1 MHRDD
6 LIPPSGLR
14 DTASSGL
21 VELEEKLGLAFV
33 YSPVATVLA
42 EPGGRVLC
50 SNEAARRMG
59 VEGDL
64 ASVVGGRAQL
74 NALLVGE
81 PPFTGRSTGR
91 LPGGR
96 VLSLSAARV
105 PESLARGALLITLHE
120 LSNTLIDDEERAASQ
135 YGVALASVSAAVA
148 NEVNNPLAVIL
159 GRVELIRAVHTAESP
174 NLDTQLSVVADH
186 AERIAAVVRSLLT
199 LGRASGLGRERIV
212 VAPMVERVV
221 EGVRRRV
228 GQAEVVLSLMS
239 QDAVLV
245 GDREQLEQIVSAFLL
260 CSPSVMQR
268 RGRVEL
274 RVLVTAGFL
283 RLELHDNVRASTRG
297 LHDLARASFGATL
310 EPVPGVG
317 LSLLAAGWCVRQHGG
332 RVLPPESTARGQTVV
347 VELPVEEP
355 RPRGR
360 AAASLLIVAQG
371 NELLNEV
378 RSLLAGEAVELRAA
392 ATADHALREIELE
405 RPLAVL
411 TAAQL
416 AGRSG
421 LLLRR
426 QITRRWAELERK
438 VAIIH
443 DTPQSDIPGV
453 VVLTRPLSREALV
466 SFMVG

>member
-6 LIPPSGLR
+6 LIPLSGLR
-14 DTASSGL
+14 ETASSGP
-21 VELEEKLGLAFV
+21 VDLEEKLGLAFV
-33 YSPVATVLA
+33 YSPVAIVLA
-42 EPGGRVLC
+42 DPVGRVLC

-64 ASVVGGRAQL
+64 ASLVGGQAKL
-74 NALLVGE
+74 NALLAGE
-81 PPFTGRSTGR
+81 PPITGRCTGR
-91 LPGGR
+91 LLDGR
-96 VLSLSAARV
+96 MLSLSAARA
-105 PESLARGALLITLHE
+105 PDAIASGALLITLYDV
-120 LSNTLIDDEERAASQ
+120 SQKVIDEEERAASQ

-199 LGRASGLGRERIV
+199 LGRASGLSRERIV

-260 CSPSVMQR
+260 CSPSVLQR

-274 RVLVTAGFL
+274 RVLVTDGFL
-283 RLELHDNVRASTRG
+283 RLELHDNARASTRG
-297 LHDLARASFGATL
+297 LQDLARARFGATL

-355 RPRGR
+355 RPRAR
-360 AAASLLIVAQG
+360 AGTSLLIVAQG

-378 RSLLAGEAVELRAA
+378 RGLLVGEPVALRAA
-392 ATADHALREIELE
+392 ATAEHALREIELE

-411 TAAQL
+411 TAAQI

-421 LLLRR
+421 LMLRR
-426 QITRRWAELERK
+426 QITRRWADLERK

-453 VVLTRPLSREALV
+453 VVLTRPLSRDDLV
-466 SFMVG
+466 SFLVS

>member
-1 MHRDD
+1 MRRDEH
-6 LIPPSGLR
+6 IPPSGLR
-14 DTASSGL
+14 ETASGGHRS
-21 VELEEKLGLAFV
+21 LEERLGLAFE
-33 YSPVATVLA
+33 YSPDAIVLA
-42 EPGGRVLC
+42 EPSGRVLC
-50 SNEAARRMG
+50 RNEAARRLG

-64 ASVVGGRAQL
+64 APLLGGADQL
-74 NALLVGE
+74 AALLVGE
-81 PPFTGRSTGR
+81 PPFTGRCTGR
-91 LPGGR
+91 LASGR
-96 VLSLSAARV
+96 VLCLGAARA
-105 PESLARGALLITLHE
+105 PESLAQDALLITLHDV
-120 LSNTLIDDEERAASQ
+120 SQKVIDDEEHAASQ

-159 GRVELIRAVHTAESP
+159 GRVELIRAVHTAGSP
-174 NLDTQLSVVADH
+174 SLDTQLSVVADH

-199 LGRASGLGRERIV
+199 LGRASGLSRERIV

-228 GQAEVVLSLMS
+228 GQAEVSLSLMS
-239 QDAVLV
+239 QDAVVV

-260 CSPSVMQR
+260 CSPSVVQR

-274 RVLVTAGFL
+274 RVLVADHVL
-283 RLELHDNVRASTRG
+283 RLELSDTTRASTRG
-297 LHDLARASFGATL
+297 LHDLARASFGGAL

-347 VELPVEEP
+347 VELPVEAP
-355 RPRGR
+355 RPRAR
-360 AAASLLIVAQG
+360 ALASLLIVAQG
-371 NELLNEV
+371 NELFNEV
-378 RSLLAGEAVELRAA
+378 RGLLVGEPVELRAA
-392 ATADHALREIELE
+392 ASADHALREIELE
-405 RPLAVL
+405 RPLAVI

-416 AGRSG
+416 LGRSG

-426 QITRRWAELERK
+426 QITRRWADLEQK

-466 SFMVG
+466 SFMAG

>member
-14 DTASSGL
+14 ETASSGR
-21 VELEEKLGLAFV
+21 VGLEEQLGLAFV
-33 YSPVATVLA
+33 YSPDAIVLA

-50 SNEAARRMG
+50 ANAAARRLG
-59 VEGDL
+59 VEGEL
-64 ASVVGGRAQL
+64 TSFVGGADRLA
-74 NALLVGE
+74 ALFTAEL
-81 PPFTGRSTGR
+81 PFTGRCTGR
-91 LPGGR
+91 LADGR
-96 VLSLSAARV
+96 VLCLSAARA
-105 PESLARGALLITLHE
+105 PESLAHEALLITLHDV
-120 LSNTLIDDEERAASQ
+120 SQKVVDDEEHAASQ

-174 NLDTQLSVVADH
+174 TLDTQLSVVADH

-199 LGRASGLGRERIV
+199 LGRASGLSRERIV

-228 GQAEVVLSLMS
+228 GQAEVSLNLLSHE
-239 QDAVLV
+239 AVVV

-260 CSPSVMQR
+260 CSPSVVLR

-274 RVLVTAGFL
+274 RVLVAEGVL
-283 RLELHDNVRASTRG
+283 RLELHDNTRASTRG
-297 LHDLARASFGATL
+297 LNDLARASFGGTL

-332 RVLPPESTARGQTVV
+332 RVLPPESNARGQTVV

-355 RPRGR
+355 RPRAR

-378 RSLLAGEAVELRAA
+378 RGLLAGEPVELRAA

-426 QITRRWAELERK
+426 QITRRWADLERK
-438 VAIIH
+438 IAIIH

-453 VVLTRPLSREALV
+453 VVLTRPLSRDALV